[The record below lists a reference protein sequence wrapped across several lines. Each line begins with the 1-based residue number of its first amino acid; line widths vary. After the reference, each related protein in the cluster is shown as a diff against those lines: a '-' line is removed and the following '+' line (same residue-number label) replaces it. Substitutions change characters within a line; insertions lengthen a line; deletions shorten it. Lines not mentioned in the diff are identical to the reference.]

1 MFAFLSCAHVDQRG
15 TVKLQYSCKQGYCF
29 FLQKHNSALLEELWH
44 AVNSWKSTAVLGK
57 CVHLIESQQPELV
70 WEKGILHPE
79 DAKVGQEISSPGVGA
94 VGWRRSMCIKNFC
107 RTLLP
112 KSEGSWG
119 DLLSVHK
126 YLKAG
131 CKEDRARLFSVMP
144 SDWTSPNI
152 LTVWPVLIS
161 KCFLSSSIYG
171 FLPSCCLWFRTPRP
185 AALKDLMAS
194 HQFCQVPSSCKIVL
208 RN

>member
-1 MFAFLSCAHVDQRG
+1 
-15 TVKLQYSCKQGYCF
+15 
-29 FLQKHNSALLEELWH
+29 
-44 AVNSWKSTAVLGK
+44 
-57 CVHLIESQQPELV
+57 
-70 WEKGILHPE
+70 
-79 DAKVGQEISSPGVGA
+79 
-94 VGWRRSMCIKNFC
+94 MCIKNFC

-112 KSEGSWG
+112 KWEGLWG

-171 FLPSCCLWFRTPRP
+171 FLPSCCL
-185 AALKDLMAS
+185 
-194 HQFCQVPSSCKIVL
+194 
-208 RN
+208 